1 MLEGK
6 KDFLLCCLLFGGV
19 CESVEEVEDA
29 EEDDE

>member
-6 KDFLLCCLLFGGV
+6 KYFLVCGLLFGGV

-29 EEDDE
+29 EEEDE